1 MDAEMKVPTME
12 KVVEKKVYEDNKRD
26 YASKGLAGTALGL
39 GIGGLG
45 LLLCSMEECQL
56 LAVVLCLV
64 VSVPMAC
71 LRTSTS
77 TQLLQQPMSLQPCLY

>member
-39 GIGGLG
+39 GIGGLALALLNGGMPTIGSRAMFGGIGAYG
-45 LLLCSMEECQL
+45 LR
-56 LAVVLCLV
+56 
-64 VSVPMAC
+64 
-71 LRTSTS
+71 RTSTS
-77 TQLLQQPMSLQPCLY
+77 TQHLQQPMSLQPCLY